1 MKTSSAKAKGRR
13 LQNRVA
19 EDLRS
24 VAGER
29 LEHDDIKPVSM
40 GVSGVDILLT
50 PAARRLFDLLVECK
64 NHEKLNVVGVF
75 SNHAEKYVLKDGLPL
90 LVHSRNRSDDLVT
103 MRWADFLKMLKSFLA
118 GGYFP
123 FTHLSKTANT
133 TREQSN
139 GSDNR
144 KLPENAVEG
153 TAGNQAGA

>member
-1 MKTSSAKAKGRR
+1 MRTSSAKAKGRR

-19 EDLRS
+19 EDLRA
-24 VAGER
+24 VAGDS
-29 LEHDDIKPVSM
+29 LEPDDIKPVSM

-75 SNHAEKYVLKDGLPL
+75 TDHVQKYADKLGLPL
-90 LVHSRNRSDDLVT
+90 LVHSRNRSEDLVT
-103 MRWADFLKMLKSFLA
+103 MRWADFLKMLKSFLQ
-118 GGYFP
+118 GGDFP
-123 FTHLSKTANT
+123 FAHLSKTT
-133 TREQSN
+133 TAREQADN